1 MDLRKY
7 QQEFVNAELAKPP
20 RRMLGVT
27 FDKGIS
33 KVEASYLT
41 DKTLHTGQEEELE
54 TRSKVRYV

>member
-33 KVEASYLT
+33 KVKASYLT
-41 DKTLHTGQEEELE
+41 DKTLHTD
-54 TRSKVRYV
+54 